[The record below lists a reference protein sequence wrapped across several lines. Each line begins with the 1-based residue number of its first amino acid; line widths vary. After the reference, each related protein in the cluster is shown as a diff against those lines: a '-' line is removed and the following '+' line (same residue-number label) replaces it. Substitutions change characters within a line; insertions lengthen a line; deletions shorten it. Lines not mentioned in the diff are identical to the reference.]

1 MSQANRRSSSGK
13 SFVFGIGFLFL
24 GIAGLGAGLYY
35 DHLTAIFIG
44 LTAVVLGVTVFSIA
58 SVRNSDA
65 QMRAVANLVLHEK
78 IAIMQSYFGKQQEQI
93 EHDRQAAGEFGRWA
107 DPSLREEFEELWQQF
122 FERGTKPVVIKIGG
136 STLGSKDTTLRDVVT
151 LHRRGFLPVIVH
163 GGGNEIT
170 EWLGKMGMP
179 TSFVRGQRVTDE
191 ETLRVVVGVLAG
203 VVNKELVAA
212 INALN
217 GKAIGL
223 SGVDGGLIQAKI
235 ESPGMGYVGEVVRIN
250 PESIAAVL
258 AAGYVPVI
266 APGGFRLPGDD
277 NDPVMLLNING
288 DVSASEIAVALKA
301 EKLIFLTDV
310 PGVQDSQ
317 GNTLPRLSPGEARAL
332 VDSGVIT
339 GGMIPKVEGCLR
351 ALSAVASTQIVDGR
365 SEEALLAAIEGR
377 AAGTMIELGG
387 DHELVQA

>member
-1 MSQANRRSSSGK
+1 MSQANGRSSSAK
-13 SFVFGIGFLFL
+13 SFVFGIGFLFS

-35 DHLTAIFIG
+35 DHLTAIYIG
-44 LTAVVLGVTVFSIA
+44 LALVALGATVFSIV
-58 SVRNSDA
+58 SVRNSQA
-65 QMRAVANLVLHEK
+65 QMRAMANLVLHEK
-78 IAIMQSYFGKQQEQI
+78 IAIIQSYLGKQQEQI
-93 EHDRQAAGEFGRWA
+93 EHDRQAAGEFERWA
-107 DPSLREEFEELWQQF
+107 DPSLREEFEELWQKF

-163 GGGNEIT
+163 GGGTEIT

-179 TSFVRGQRVTDE
+179 AKFVRGQRVTDE
-191 ETLRVVVGVLAG
+191 DTLRVVVGVLAG

-212 INALN
+212 INALH

-310 PGVQDSQ
+310 AGVQDSQ
-317 GNTLPRLSPGEARAL
+317 GNTLPRLSPKEARAL

-365 SEEALLAAIEGR
+365 SEDALLAAIEGR
-377 AAGTMIELGG
+377 GIGTIIELGG